1 MLVNC
6 NPSVA
11 TLVEDDCL
19 SFQQGCIAVIR
30 GDFRPDVMRQDR
42 DFTKQLDALV

>member
-6 NPSVA
+6 NPSVV
-11 TLVEDDCL
+11 TPVEHDCL
-19 SFQQGCIAVIR
+19 TFHQDRIAVIG

-42 DFTKQLDALV
+42 YCTEQLDALV